1 MVCRSDARFLKVS
14 FKKWMKKGRKAVLI
28 ALFLALP
35 FFAKAWELS
44 VGPPLGFSTLNS
56 LTAFGNQQSTI
67 PIKVKINDL
76 EYGIFLGLALP
87 FFTVEGFE
95 TIYQGGKWG
104 GEVYLSYGGAFPL
117 SLSLGGGIYALKL
130 WDFGVRLEHTTLIA
144 PGGKYLNYRADG
156 PFFIRTY
163 NLLLSY
169 QF

>member
-1 MVCRSDARFLKVS
+1 
-14 FKKWMKKGRKAVLI
+14 MKKGRKAALV
-28 ALFLALP
+28 ALFLAVP

-44 VGPPLGFSTLNS
+44 VGPPLGFSTFNS
-56 LTAFGNQQSTI
+56 LTAFGNQQSTTLV
-67 PIKVKINDL
+67 KVKINDL
-76 EYGIFLGLALP
+76 EYGILWRQPVP

-104 GEVYLSYGGAFPL
+104 GEVYLSYGAAYPL

-130 WDFGVRLEHTTLIA
+130 WDLGVRLEHTTIIA
-144 PGGKYLNYRADG
+144 FGGKYLNYRADG
-156 PFFIRTY
+156 PFFIRAY